1 MKRLIRMEGIPS
13 FFAGFY
19 SFFIGKSSLVRE
31 IYKDIAEELNQNI
44 FHGRILDVGT
54 GPGFL
59 PLEIARKSLEYK
71 IFGIDISKGMIKIAN
86 KNLKY
91 SDFSKRVTFINANA
105 SIIPFKDECF
115 DFVVSTF
122 SFHHWAEPL
131 ECLKEIGRVLKKG
144 GEAWIYDIRRDTS
157 RETNIKIRRRYG
169 FFLYFILQFVK
180 LHSSV
185 TMEKIE
191 RIPYRII
198 GFSNRLI
205 EDREIILKIRF
216 IK

>member
-1 MKRLIRMEGIPS
+1 MKKLIRMEGIPS

-19 SFFIGKSSLVRE
+19 SFFIGRSSRVLE
-31 IYKDIAEELNQNI
+31 IYKDIAEELSQNI
-44 FHGRILDVGT
+44 SHGRILDVGT

-59 PLEIARKSLEYK
+59 PLEIAKESPEFK

-91 SDFSKRVTFINANA
+91 SDFSDRIIFINANA
-105 SIIPFKDECF
+105 SLIPFRDECF

-122 SFHHWAEPL
+122 SFHHWTEPL
-131 ECLKEIGRVLKKG
+131 KCLKEIGRILKRT

-157 RETNIKIRRRYG
+157 KETDIKIRKRYG
-169 FFLYFILQFVK
+169 FFLYFILQFIK

-185 TMEKIE
+185 SMEKIE
-191 RIPYRII
+191 RIPYREL
-198 GFSNRLI
+198 GFSNRVI